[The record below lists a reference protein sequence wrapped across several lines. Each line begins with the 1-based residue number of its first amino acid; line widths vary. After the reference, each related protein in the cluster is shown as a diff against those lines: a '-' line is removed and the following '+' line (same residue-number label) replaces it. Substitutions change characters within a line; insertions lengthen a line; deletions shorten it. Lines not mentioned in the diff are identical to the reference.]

1 MPRHPWLEELRGN
14 LACRGLPRSYIAR
27 FVAEL
32 EDHLQ
37 DISLEQEVSVSTDM
51 RKAPDDRVWVER
63 LGSQEQLVEHAVANY
78 QGASFAG
85 RHPVMVFLLAPIPA
99 ALICWAVFLLV
110 AVLGVEGLGY
120 VLGPGVLPP
129 ASDWPVAVVRC
140 ESPLLRAPIP
150 TVGREPIKQKAFLT
164 QGGARCASWP
174 WANLPRRLRREIPL
188 RRLLLIGPCT
198 SVSWFVSPASPLV
211 QTGPPGEM
219 NAHRNQF
226 RTAGAPQV
234 SPGPASAAR
243 AALGMRP
250 NGDWHAEGVRL
261 EGGRLKVP

>member
-14 LACRGLPRSYIAR
+14 LACRGLPRAYIAR

-51 RKAPDDRVWVER
+51 RKADDDLVRVER

-85 RHPVMVFLLAPIPA
+85 RHPVVVFLLAPIPV

-110 AVLGVEGLGY
+110 AVLGVEGLGD

-129 ASDWPVAVVRC
+129 ASEWPVAVVR
-140 ESPLLRAPIP
+140 SVRALPLLSSFIP
-150 TVGREPIKQKAFLT
+150 PAAVVLLWCRLARRSGRSWRWCLASCVLVALAAGLHVMTVTTPTATTKGAMSIGFGLVGSWKQGT
-164 QGGARCASWP
+164 QFVVP
-174 WANLPRRLRREIPL
+174 
-188 RRLLLIGPCT
+188 LLIGCL
-198 SVSWFVSPASPLV
+198 SLGSGVYWSKSRCVAAS
-211 QTGPPGEM
+211 
-219 NAHRNQF
+219 R
-226 RTAGAPQV
+226 
-234 SPGPASAAR
+234 
-243 AALGMRP
+243 
-250 NGDWHAEGVRL
+250 
-261 EGGRLKVP
+261 